1 MAENEDGLQPK
12 PAVGISQTKN
22 TLAGI
27 VAALFVIALG
37 YSAYN
42 YFASTGVL
50 NKQTPGLKNEENI
63 SSTSTVREASEEGA
77 KLNVNLLQ
85 NDSEKTETV
94 INAEWK
100 ANDYK
105 SGDIDKGS
113 YTVKSGD
120 TLWEVAEAVYG
131 DGSQWV
137 KILDA
142 NSDQVEFL
150 ADGSQALIV
159 PGQQLLIL

>member
-1 MAENEDGLQPK
+1 MAENEDSPQPK

-50 NKQTPGLKNEENI
+50 NKQTPDLKNEENI
-63 SSTSTVREASEEGA
+63 SSTSTVRETSEEGA
-77 KLNVNLLQ
+77 KQNVNILQ
-85 NDSEKTETV
+85 NGSEKTETFT
-94 INAEWK
+94 NTEWK

-120 TLWEVAEAVYG
+120 TLWEIAEAVYG

-142 NSDQVEFL
+142 NSGQVGFL
-150 ADGSQALIV
+150 ANGSQALIV
-159 PGQQLLIL
+159 TGQQLLIP